1 MLNDLT
7 SFFTLATRFRQ
18 SNILIQK
25 IILNDALPGL
35 ASETKSVR
43 LKVAIN
49 RFIQENHHASTDQAS
64 NS

>member
-1 MLNDLT
+1 MPDDIT
-7 SFFTLATRFRQ
+7 KYFTLCIRFRQ

-35 ASETKSVR
+35 AHETQSVR

-49 RFIQENHHASTDQAS
+49 RFIQENLYAITDKAS
-64 NS
+64 N